1 MSAILPGEAEV
12 GVVAGE
18 DPRLGVR
25 FAFWTPLLFTLAAD
39 LITKSLALATL
50 LQWHPPRPV
59 IGDVFRFALA
69 FNPGV
74 AFGWHVGEASRVVF
88 SVLASVVLF
97 ALYRLYRATP
107 AGDTTRALALG
118 LICGGALGNLI
129 DRLRSARGVVD
140 FIDIG
145 IGDARWWTFNLAD
158 VGVAAG
164 AVMLIRILW
173 RAEER
178 ELVGEVTASAGG

>member
-12 GVVAGE
+12 EVVAGE

-25 FAFWTPLLFTLAAD
+25 FAFWTPLLFTLAID
-39 LITKSLALATL
+39 LITKAIAVATL
-50 LQWHPPRPV
+50 VFWHPPRPV
-59 IGDVFRFALA
+59 IGDVLRFALA
-69 FNPGV
+69 YNPGV

-88 SVLASVVLF
+88 SVLASLVLV
-97 ALYRLYRATP
+97 ALYRFYR
-107 AGDTTRALALG
+107 TTRPGHTARALALG

-129 DRLRSARGVVD
+129 DRLRSPRGVVD

-164 AVMLIRILW
+164 AILLIRILW
-173 RAEER
+173 REEEGGLGELAETE
-178 ELVGEVTASAGG
+178 AA

>member
-12 GVVAGE
+12 DAIEVE

-39 LITKSLALATL
+39 LITKALAVGAL
-50 LQWHPPRPV
+50 VVWHPPRPV
-59 IGDVFRFALA
+59 IGDVLRFALA

-74 AFGWHVGEASRVVF
+74 AFGWHLGEASRVVF
-88 SVLASVVLF
+88 SILATLVLF

-107 AGDTTRALALG
+107 AGDTSRALALG

-129 DRLRSARGVVD
+129 DRLRSPRGVVD

-158 VGVAAG
+158 VGVAVG
-164 AVMLIRILW
+164 AVMLIRMLW
-173 RAEER
+173 REDESSA
-178 ELVGEVTASAGG
+178 GAAEVTA